1 MGAVSQIY
9 TFVAGAV
16 PTASNFN
23 ADPAQIYTLL
33 NGQLDKANV
42 DSSGTDGIC
51 TLDEAQTIT
60 GAKTLTGAT
69 VINGGTVFNE
79 AGADVDLRAE
89 GDTNANV
96 INLDGGQDALSF
108 GGANVDGAAA
118 TFNNLTERTAVT
130 SVGQQVHIPAQTTN
144 FDNASST
151 IAIGAAS
158 FIGIPTMTGENAT
171 LTMTKAATLYV
182 QGAPVAG
189 SNVTHTT
196 AGYALWVDAGATQL
210 DGSVT
215 AGGVLSVDDTTN
227 STSTTTGSIHTDG
240 GLGVAGDIYA
250 GDDIF
255 LTSGAILNF
264 ASSDVTVTHASNL
277 LTFAGGDIHVGDG
290 LVVGHTAQA
299 TVGSVI
305 PEVQILG
312 TTTADSRLLIGKWG
326 ADASPAALHF
336 VKSRDPAIYDGTWA
350 IVADNDVVG
359 SVSAYVDD
367 ANSLNN
373 SIASINFVV
382 DDDSPSGNN
391 VGGSIEF
398 NTTESESAGSRTAMV
413 INDDGAITA
422 PLNPAFLVTG
432 PAAADNL
439 TGDGTEHT
447 VNFNTTIFD
456 RGGDQATT
464 TFTAP
469 VTGVYSFNL
478 VWNVGGPGTTTSHTS
493 SIVKIVTSN
502 RTHIVERINIG
513 AVMVSTIHIG
523 SASILTDM
531 DATDTAT
538 ITVTV
543 TGSNAYVDLNV
554 ITWSGK
560 LEG

>member
-151 IAIGAAS
+151 VAIGAAS

-210 DGSVT
+210 DGT
-215 AGGVLSVDDTTN
+215 LGV
-227 STSTTTGSIHTDG
+227 G
-240 GLGVAGDIYA
+240 GLSTFSGD
-250 GDDIF
+250 
-255 LTSGAILNF
+255 
-264 ASSDVTVTHASNL
+264 V
-277 LTFAGGDIHVGDG
+277 HVGDG
-290 LVVGHTAQA
+290 QGVVVGHTAQA
-299 TVGSVI
+299 TVGSVV

-326 ADASPAALHF
+326 NDASPAALHF
-336 VKSRDPAIYDGTWA
+336 VKSRDGIIYDGTWG
-350 IVADNDVVG
+350 IVVDNDVVG

-373 SIASINFVV
+373 SIASIDFVV

-432 PAAADNL
+432 PAAADKL

-523 SASILTDM
+523 AASILTDM

-543 TGSNAYVDLNV
+543 TGAAANVDLNQ